1 MSCETLSINT
11 YVCWGPTNAW
21 LRAENMLRKKIIKFS
36 SEKNPETLLTRQISS
51 VTKQQLGYVNIRN
64 IQTLV

>member
-1 MSCETLSINT
+1 MSCETLSVNT

-21 LRAENMLRKKIIKFS
+21 AENMLRKKIIKFS

-51 VTKQQLGYVNIRN
+51 VTKQQFGYVNIRN